1 MPAVGTAR
9 RVRVNGFSDV
19 TAAYAFKRAFYEA
32 VRDILAGDQSTQYV
46 LVSMGSPASLEPEDI
61 VAFQGVT
68 SEQNPATMGNRGREE
83 VLTIEVQISCYSGGD
98 DEDVPTQR
106 AYQLLGIIER
116 YVRKIDPT
124 IGGTV
129 RHCFLTGHESTGFT
143 DPADLAKG
151 RTSDITA
158 TFAAAA
164 RISL

>member
-1 MPAVGTAR
+1 M
-9 RVRVNGFSDV
+9 NGFSSS
-19 TAAYAFKRAFYEA
+19 TAAYDFKRAFYEA
-32 VRDILAGDQSTQYV
+32 IRDIMAGDQSTQYV
-46 LVSMGSPASLEPEDI
+46 LVSLGSPSSLEPEDI

-98 DEDVPTQR
+98 DEDVPTRR
-106 AYQLLGIIER
+106 AYEILGIIER
-116 YVRKIDPT
+116 YARKVDPT

-129 RHCFLTGHESTGFT
+129 RQCFLTGHESKGFT
-143 DPADLAKG
+143 DPTDLAKG

-164 RISL
+164 RIS